1 MKAVVSGMGLMVKR
15 QGKMAQ
21 KILAWGLMLWLGL
34 GWVMGPSAWA
44 GPLSDRMAQYP
55 NWTNPPRTQ
64 KAYGDLAY
72 PDWFR
77 GDWQAVCTLVE
88 AIAPQAPEVNSP
100 GFEGNLTMLDQ
111 PVEFAVRFIAR
122 RGAQSMAPALAAPTE
137 VVSDRAY
144 NGLNIAKAY
153 LGEELVS
160 NVEVDSKNP
169 NRQITTLRD
178 SRQLV
183 SVIPARATERPSRE
197 DFITSEIFQQVFRG
211 TGNPYLN
218 QVETTTAYHFQPQQD
233 PPVLADQVT
242 AVYLSPRDENY
253 FKVGNSPISI
263 YKYRLELRPRDS
275 SVD

>member
-1 MKAVVSGMGLMVKR
+1 
-15 QGKMAQ
+15 MA
-21 KILAWGLMLWLGL
+21 KDWVRRWGRFVAIATILWLSLTG
-34 GWVMGPSAWA
+34 MAMA

-55 NWTNPPRTQ
+55 NWTTPPKTQ

-72 PDWFR
+72 PDWFQ
-77 GDWQAVCTLVE
+77 GDWQARCTLVE

-100 GFEGNLTMLDQ
+100 GFEGNLTMIDK
-111 PVEFAVRFIAR
+111 PVDFDVRFIAR
-122 RGAQSMAPALAAPTE
+122 RSQRRTAPALAAPTE

-153 LGEELVS
+153 LGDELVS
-160 NVEVDSKNP
+160 TVEVDAKNP

-183 SVIPARATERPSRE
+183 SVIPARATEHPQRDE
-197 DFITSEIFQQVFRG
+197 FITSEIFQQVFRG

-218 QVETTTAYHFQPQQD
+218 QVETTTDYHWQPEQD

-242 AVYLSPRDENY
+242 AVYLSPKDDDY
-253 FKVGNSPISI
+253 FKVGNRPIAI
-263 YKYRLELRPRDS
+263 YKYRLELRPVESADLSKPRTNFAG
-275 SVD
+275 